1 LDSLLKYALEAHGG
15 LSAWDKLQSLHANVS
30 IRGALWDLKQLP
42 GLFENTRVELK
53 LRYQHVITHL
63 VDVDERIV
71 FTPNQISLE
80 SESGKTLDTRVD
92 PRSSFTGHFREQE
105 MGQIACRVFQ

>member
-1 LDSLLKYALEAHGG
+1 MK
-15 LSAWDKLQSLHANVS
+15 AWNNLQSLRANVS
-30 IRGALWDLKQLP
+30 IGGALWDLKQLS

-53 LRYQHVITHL
+53 LSYQHVVAHL
-63 VDVDERIV
+63 VDLEEKIV
-71 FTPNQISLE
+71 FTPNQVSLE